1 MPNKTY
7 MSVCIIFKLMEASMF
22 RYTMP
27 KFFLLLLLIWTPTS
41 NALSMRSLICNK
53 TTAGLVVLGGLLF
66 YFHQA
71 SCEPKKV
78 LNDGFQNFENKL
90 DGELKIVTANI
101 NLMPK
106 DLDITTSGNADERAL
121 QIADALLKQHPNT
134 DVYFLQ
140 EMYDEQASVKL
151 TKKMQESGFDYY
163 AGPTKEQLEKYW
175 SEKKYSFSSKV
186 AGNSGEAIFVRRDSG
201 LKVESYDV
209 LAFCEYGVEGIG
221 VLETYVPKGVIH
233 VKLSSNASNEGKKSI
248 SIFGYHLQ
256 AEIGLFG
263 LSYFVQGQWSK
274 LPKTIFSDI
283 IHVQPFQMLREKF
296 PNYLEEIRKSQ
307 IQAAKKWIDDL
318 QQQGK
323 IANHRVYIGDFNLIA
338 GSQEYKNLLKELR
351 VVPATDR
358 TDLVTIGNQANTTWS
373 RFARPLY
380 RFACKYVNNYGWMD
394 LVLVDA
400 TLKNKVKSVRVVGL
414 KNLLGQSVTDHESVS
429 MILENVF

>member
-1 MPNKTY
+1 
-7 MSVCIIFKLMEASMF
+7 MSKYIMLKN
-22 RYTMP
+22 
-27 KFFLLLLLIWTPTS
+27 FLLLLLICTPTS
-41 NALSMRSLICNK
+41 NAFSVRPLICNK
-53 TTAGLVVLGGLLF
+53 TIASVAVLGGLLF
-66 YFHQA
+66 YCHQA
-71 SCEPKKV
+71 SCEPKEV
-78 LNDGFQNFENKL
+78 LNDGSQNFENKL

-106 DLDITTSGNADERAL
+106 DLDVATSGNADERAL
-121 QIADALLKQHPNT
+121 QIADSLLKQHPNT

-140 EMYDEQASVKL
+140 EMYDDQASVKL
-151 TKKMQESGFDYY
+151 IKKMQESGFDYY

-175 SEKKYSFSSKV
+175 REKNFSSPSKG
-186 AGNSGEAIFVRRDSG
+186 AENSGEAIFLRRDNG

-233 VKLSSNASNEGKKSI
+233 VKLSSNEGKKSI

-263 LSYFVQGQWSK
+263 LFYFVQGQWSK

-283 IHVQPFQMLREKF
+283 IHLQPFQMLREKL

-307 IQAAKKWIDDL
+307 IQATKKWIDDL

-323 IANHRVYIGDFNLIA
+323 IANETVHLGDFNLIA
-338 GSQEYKNLLKELR
+338 GSQEYKDLLKELQG
-351 VVPATDR
+351 VPATDR

-373 RFARPLY
+373 RLARPLY
-380 RFACKYVNNYGWMD
+380 RFACKYLNNYGWMD
-394 LVLVDA
+394 LILVDA
-400 TLKNKVKSVRVVGL
+400 TLKNKVKSVTVVGL
-414 KNLLGQSVTDHESVS
+414 KNHLGQSITDHESVS